1 MKALA
6 EVFADLK
13 KLLTEFKNMDPNT
26 KSFSLIGGMFIVC
39 YLLTSKSMMKKETN
53 QAKCHIH
60 ISGKSDTST
69 RRASDRSFGRCSRRR
84 HDYHSMHATV
94 PEGRPVGQEVDMG
107 DSGIDDSDPG

>member
-1 MKALA
+1 
-6 EVFADLK
+6 
-13 KLLTEFKNMDPNT
+13 MDPNIGR
-26 KSFSLIGGMFIVC
+26 FSIAERNVHGTL
-39 YLLTSKSMMKKETN
+39 YLTSKSMMKKETN
-53 QAKCHIH
+53 QAKCHRH